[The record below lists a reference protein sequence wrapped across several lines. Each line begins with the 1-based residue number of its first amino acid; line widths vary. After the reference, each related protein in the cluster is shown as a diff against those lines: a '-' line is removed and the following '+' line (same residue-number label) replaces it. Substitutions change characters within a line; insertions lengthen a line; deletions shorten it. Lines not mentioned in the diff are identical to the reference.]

1 MFSKMVEI
9 SYLSSNK
16 YGINDMYV
24 DLQVD
29 EGDEKMTRQTI
40 TPLESATHHKFLP
53 SKKLVKRIWKKLGI
67 NSDTFQNW
75 DDEIF

>member
-29 EGDEKMTRQTI
+29 EGDEKMTNQTI
-40 TPLESATHHKFLP
+40 CNTSLISTK
-53 SKKLVKRIWKKLGI
+53 
-67 NSDTFQNW
+67 
-75 DDEIF
+75 